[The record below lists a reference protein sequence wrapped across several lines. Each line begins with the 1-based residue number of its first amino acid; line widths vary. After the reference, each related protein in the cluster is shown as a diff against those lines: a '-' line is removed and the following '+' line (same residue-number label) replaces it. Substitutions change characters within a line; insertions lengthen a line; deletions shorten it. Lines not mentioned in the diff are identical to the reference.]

1 MPPAQNLLGGYMAPR
16 NIHFASLLDVAQ
28 RLHARELSPVDLTE
42 HMLKRIR
49 GKDKKLRS
57 YATVTE
63 ELARQQAKRAEQEI
77 YRGRIRGPLH
87 GIPIA
92 VKDLCFTKGI
102 PTAAGMP
109 IHQTF
114 KPKYNATVVQ
124 RFADSGAVLL
134 GKLQM
139 TEGAFSQHHP
149 DVSPPLNP
157 WNPMHWTGVS
167 SSGSGVATAAGL
179 CFASLGSDTGGSIR
193 FPSAAN
199 GLTGLKPT
207 WGRVSRYG
215 IFELAASLDHIGPM
229 CRNAAD
235 TGAVLRVIAGAD
247 KNDPTGS
254 TAPVPNYLAG
264 LERGIS
270 GLRFGYDP
278 QYNQR
283 GVDQEMQQTT
293 KEALVILKSMGANL
307 RKVTFP
313 NTDAVVDNWLAHCG
327 IETALAHQKTYPK
340 KKEKYGPALAHLIEL
355 GLALSA
361 TDYQKI
367 LLIRRNFCGAVRALF
382 DDIDV
387 LVVPAQ
393 GTASPTA
400 KKVKDSRLNP
410 KAWSAMGMSRFTG
423 PFDFT
428 GSPTLTMQSG
438 LTKDGMPIAIQF
450 VARHFEEDLLVR
462 AGHAYQHETDWHNE
476 HPVV

>member
-1 MPPAQNLLGGYMAPR
+1 MAPR

-247 KNDPTGS
+247 KNDPPAS

>member
-1 MPPAQNLLGGYMAPR
+1 MAPR

-28 RLHARELSPVDLTE
+28 RLHAKEFSPVDLTE

-49 GKDKKLRS
+49 AKDRKIKA

-63 ELARQQAKRAEQEI
+63 ELARQQAKKAEQEI
-77 YRGRIRGPLH
+77 SRGRIRGPLH
-87 GIPIA
+87 GVPIA
-92 VKDLCFTKGI
+92 VKDLCFTRGI

-109 IHQTF
+109 IHAKF
-114 KPKYNATVVQ
+114 KPRYNATVVQ
-124 RFADSGAVLL
+124 RFAESGAVLL

-139 TEGAFSQHHP
+139 TEGAFSEHHP

-157 WNPMHWTGVS
+157 WNSAHWTGVS
-167 SSGSGVATAAGL
+167 SSGSGAATAAGL
-179 CFASLGSDTGGSIR
+179 CFASIGSDTGGSIR

-207 WGRVSRYG
+207 WGRVSRHG

-235 TGAVLRVIAGAD
+235 TGAVLNIIAGAD
-247 KNDPTGS
+247 KNDPTAS

-264 LERGIS
+264 LERGIR
-270 GLRFGYDP
+270 GLKFGYDP
-278 QYNQR
+278 LYNRR
-283 GVDQEMQQTT
+283 GVDQEMRKTT
-293 KEALVILKSMGANL
+293 EGALAVLRSMGANL
-307 RKVTFP
+307 RRVTFP
-313 NTDAVVDNWLAHCG
+313 NTDAVLDNWPAHCG
-327 IETALAHQKTYPK
+327 IETALAHSKTYPK
-340 KKEKYGPALAHLIEL
+340 NREQYGPALARLIDL
-355 GLALSA
+355 GLSLSA

-367 LLIRRNFCGAVRALF
+367 LLIRHGFCGEVRAVF

-393 GTASPTA
+393 GTASPTE
-400 KKVKDSRLNP
+400 KNVKEARRNP
-410 KAWSAMGMSRFTG
+410 KAWLAMGMSRFTS

-438 LTKDGMPIAIQF
+438 FTKGGMPIAIQF
-450 VARHFEEDLLVR
+450 VGRHFEEDLLVR
-462 AGHAYQHETDWHNE
+462 AGHAYQRETDWHNE
-476 HPVV
+476 HPAI

>member
-1 MPPAQNLLGGYMAPR
+1 MAPR

-28 RLHARELSPVDLTE
+28 RLHAKEFSPVDLTE

-49 GKDKKLRS
+49 AKDRKIKA

-63 ELARQQAKRAEQEI
+63 ELARQQAKKAEQEI
-77 YRGRIRGPLH
+77 SRGRIRGPLH
-87 GIPIA
+87 GVPIA
-92 VKDLCFTKGI
+92 VKDLCFTRGI

-109 IHQTF
+109 IHANF
-114 KPKYNATVVQ
+114 KPRYNSTVVQ
-124 RFADSGAVLL
+124 RFAESGAVLL

-139 TEGAFSQHHP
+139 TEGAFSEHHP

-157 WNPMHWTGVS
+157 WNSAHWAGVS
-167 SSGSGVATAAGL
+167 SSGSGAATAAGL
-179 CFASLGSDTGGSIR
+179 CFASIGSDTGGSIR

-235 TGAVLRVIAGAD
+235 TGAVLNIIAGAD
-247 KNDPTGS
+247 KNDPTAS

-264 LERGIS
+264 LERGIR
-270 GLRFGYDP
+270 GLKFGYDP
-278 QYNQR
+278 LYNRR
-283 GVDQEMQQTT
+283 GVDQEMRKTT
-293 KEALVILKSMGANL
+293 EEALTVLRSMGANL

-313 NTDAVVDNWLAHCG
+313 NTDAVLDNWHAHCG
-327 IETALAHQKTYPK
+327 IETALAHRQTYPK
-340 KKEKYGPALAHLIEL
+340 NKEQYGPALARLIDL
-355 GLALSA
+355 GLSLSA
-361 TDYQKI
+361 TDYQNI
-367 LLIRRNFCGAVRALF
+367 LLIRHSFCGEVRAVF

-393 GTASPTA
+393 GTASPTE
-400 KKVKDSRLNP
+400 KNVKEGRLDP
-410 KAWSAMGMSRFTG
+410 KAWRAMGMSRFTS

-428 GSPTLTMQSG
+428 GSPTVTMQSG
-438 LTKDGMPIAIQF
+438 FTRDGMPIAIQF
-450 VARHFEEDLLVR
+450 VGRHFEEDLLVR
-462 AGHAYQHETDWHNE
+462 AGHAYQRETDWHNE
-476 HPVV
+476 HPAI

>member
-1 MPPAQNLLGGYMAPR
+1 MAPR

-28 RLHARELSPVDLTE
+28 RLHAKEFSPVDLTE

-49 GKDKKLRS
+49 AKDRKIKA

-63 ELARQQAKRAEQEI
+63 ELARQQAKKAEQEI
-77 YRGRIRGPLH
+77 SRGRIRGPLH
-87 GIPIA
+87 GVPIA
-92 VKDLCFTKGI
+92 VKDLCFTRGI

-109 IHQTF
+109 IHAKF
-114 KPKYNATVVQ
+114 KPRYNATVVQ

-139 TEGAFSQHHP
+139 TEGAFSEHHP

-157 WNPMHWTGVS
+157 WNSAHWTGVS
-167 SSGSGVATAAGL
+167 SSGSGAATAAGL
-179 CFASLGSDTGGSIR
+179 CFASIGSDTGGSIR

-207 WGRVSRYG
+207 WGRVSRHG

-235 TGAVLRVIAGAD
+235 TGAVLNIIAGAD
-247 KNDPTGS
+247 KNDPTAS

-264 LERGIS
+264 LERGIR
-270 GLRFGYDP
+270 GLKFGYDP
-278 QYNQR
+278 LYNQR
-283 GVDQEMQQTT
+283 GVDQEMRKTT
-293 KEALVILKSMGANL
+293 EGALTVLRSMGANL

-313 NTDAVVDNWLAHCG
+313 NTDAVLDNWPAHCG
-327 IETALAHQKTYPK
+327 IETALAHSKTYPK
-340 KKEKYGPALAHLIEL
+340 NREQYGPALARLIDL
-355 GLALSA
+355 GLSLSA

-367 LLIRRNFCGAVRALF
+367 LLIRHGFCGEVRAVF

-393 GTASPTA
+393 GTASPTE
-400 KKVKDSRLNP
+400 KNVKEGRLDP
-410 KAWSAMGMSRFTG
+410 KAWRAMGMSRFTS

-428 GSPTLTMQSG
+428 GSPTVTMQSG
-438 LTKDGMPIAIQF
+438 FTRGGMPIAIQF
-450 VARHFEEDLLVR
+450 VGRHFEEDLLVR
-462 AGHAYQHETDWHNE
+462 AGHAYQRETDWHNE
-476 HPVV
+476 HPTI

>member
-1 MPPAQNLLGGYMAPR
+1 MAPR

-28 RLHARELSPVDLTE
+28 RLHAKEFSPVDLTE

-49 GKDKKLRS
+49 AKDRKIKA

-63 ELARQQAKRAEQEI
+63 ELARQQAKKAEQEI
-77 YRGRIRGPLH
+77 SRGRIRGPLH
-87 GIPIA
+87 GVPIA
-92 VKDLCFTKGI
+92 VKDLCFTRGI

-109 IHQTF
+109 IHANF
-114 KPKYNATVVQ
+114 KPRYNSTVVQ
-124 RFADSGAVLL
+124 RFAKSGAVLL

-139 TEGAFSQHHP
+139 TEGAFSEHHP

-157 WNPMHWTGVS
+157 WNSAHWAGVS
-167 SSGSGVATAAGL
+167 SSGSGAATAAGL
-179 CFASLGSDTGGSIR
+179 CFASIGSDTGGSIR

-235 TGAVLRVIAGAD
+235 TGAVLNIIAGAD
-247 KNDPTGS
+247 KNDPTAS

-264 LERGIS
+264 LERGIR
-270 GLRFGYDP
+270 GLKFGYDP
-278 QYNQR
+278 LYNRR
-283 GVDQEMQQTT
+283 GVDQEMRKTT
-293 KEALVILKSMGANL
+293 EEALTVLRSMGANL

-313 NTDAVVDNWLAHCG
+313 NTDAVLDNWHAHCG
-327 IETALAHQKTYPK
+327 IETALAHRQTYPK
-340 KKEKYGPALAHLIEL
+340 NKEQYGPALARLIDL
-355 GLALSA
+355 GLSLSA
-361 TDYQKI
+361 TDYQNI
-367 LLIRRNFCGAVRALF
+367 LLIRHSFCGEVRAVF

-393 GTASPTA
+393 GTASPTE
-400 KKVKDSRLNP
+400 KNVKEGRLDP
-410 KAWSAMGMSRFTG
+410 KAWRAMGMSRFTS

-428 GSPTLTMQSG
+428 GSPTVTMQSG
-438 LTKDGMPIAIQF
+438 FTRDGMPIAIQF
-450 VARHFEEDLLVR
+450 VGRHFEEDLLVR
-462 AGHAYQHETDWHNE
+462 AGHAYQRETDWHNE
-476 HPVV
+476 HPAI